1 MQTLGNSRKLS
12 QHLNHR
18 VRIILADGRTFIGTF
33 LAFDRHLNL
42 VLADCDEFRKIKS
55 KNAKMPEKEEKR
67 ALGMVLLRGMNLV
80 SLTVEGPPPQKDSRA
95 KAEQAAATAGPGIGR
110 AAGRGIPASA
120 MTQAP
125 VGLQLSLIHI

>member
-80 SLTVEGPPPQKDSRA
+80 SLTVEGPPPQKVR
-95 KAEQAAATAGPGIGR
+95 
-110 AAGRGIPASA
+110 
-120 MTQAP
+120 
-125 VGLQLSLIHI
+125 